1 MTFLSATIDN
11 QNNFAIN
18 SWDIDSSLKPDKV
31 FDAQIDYCLFLSQ
44 LSCDMYS

>member
-31 FDAQIDYCLFLSQ
+31 FDAQINYCLFLFQ